1 MRVFLPLF
9 ALWYC
14 VNGLADIIRIG
25 NTGEPAT
32 LDPHRYN
39 LRLEETILNDLYLG
53 LTTMDAA
60 GNIVPGAALSWEVSS
75 DGLTWTF
82 DLRPNAR
89 WSDGEPVTAS
99 DFVYSYRRLVNP
111 ETASSL
117 AFFMYPIKN
126 AEAINSGTAAL
137 NSLGVSAPTTHRL
150 RIQLEKPFPFFAERL
165 LYPTAYPVPPHAIA
179 THGDDWVKPGNMVT
193 NGAFVLAD
201 WRPQGFVELVK
212 NQYFHD
218 ASNVTLSKVRYIP
231 IQNATTALNRYRA
244 GELDVILDF
253 PPGELRW
260 LRQHMADH
268 VRVSP
273 LLSVMYLVFNLTEPP
288 FDDPRVRKA
297 LALAID
303 RRILTEKVLKSG
315 ELVSYGLVPSMVAN
329 YPHATTQLPDIA
341 LARDLLTA
349 AGFTQ
354 NNPLKLTLRY
364 ISGDENK
371 RVQIAIASMWRS
383 VGVQTSLHH
392 TELSVHFA
400 DLRQA
405 NFQVAQ
411 AGWFGENNPEHY
423 LELLMSD
430 IGDVNYGR
438 YVSPKYDRLIRQAKR
453 TADLETRITL
463 LKGAEIEGLR
473 DFAVIP
479 LYSVMIRSLVD
490 PRILGWRTN
499 PRNVHGV
506 RYLHRK

>member
-1 MRVFLPLF
+1 MRVFLLLS
-9 ALWYC
+9 ALWCC
-14 VNGLADIIRIG
+14 VPGLADFIRIG

-53 LTTMDAA
+53 LTTMSAA
-60 GNIVPGAALSWEVSS
+60 GHIVPGAAISWDVSR

-82 DLRPNAR
+82 ELRPNAR
-89 WSDGEPVTAS
+89 WSDGEPVTAE
-99 DFVYSYRRLVNP
+99 DFVFSYQRLLNP
-111 ETASSL
+111 QTASSL

-126 AEAINSGTAAL
+126 AEAINSGNAPL
-137 NSLGVSAPTTHRL
+137 NSLGVTALTMHRL
-150 RIQLEKPFPFFAERL
+150 AIELEKPFPFFAERL

-179 THGDDWVKPGNMVT
+179 AHGDAWVKPGNMVT
-193 NGAFVLAD
+193 NGAFILAD
-201 WRPQGFVELVK
+201 WRPQGFVELAK
-212 NQYFHD
+212 NQHFYD
-218 ASNVTLSKVRYIP
+218 AFNVALPGVRYIP
-231 IQNATTALNRYRA
+231 VQNATTALNRYRA
-244 GELDVILDF
+244 GELDAILEF
-253 PPGELRW
+253 PAGELRW

-273 LLSVMYLVFNLTEPP
+273 LLSVMYLVFNVSEPP
-288 FDDPRVRKA
+288 FNDARVRKA

-315 ELVSYGLVPSMVAN
+315 ERISYGLVPSMVAN
-329 YPHATTQLPDIA
+329 YPTATTQLPDRA
-341 LARDLLTA
+341 LALNLLRA

-354 NNPLKLTLRY
+354 DNPLKLTLRY
-364 ISGDENK
+364 FTGDENK
-371 RVQIAIASMWRS
+371 RIQIAIASMWRS

-392 TELSVHFA
+392 AELNVHFA
-400 DLRQA
+400 DLRQG
-405 NFQVAQ
+405 NFQVAH

-438 YVSPKYDRLIRQAKR
+438 YMSPKYDRLMRQAKR

-473 DFAVIP
+473 DFSVIP

-490 PRILGWRTN
+490 PQILGWHTN
-499 PRNVHGV
+499 PRNVHGA
-506 RYLHRK
+506 RYLHWK

>member
-99 DFVYSYRRLVNP
+99 NFVYSYRRLVNP

-137 NSLGVSAPTTHRL
+137 DSLGVSAPTTHRL

-218 ASNVTLSKVRYIP
+218 ASNVTLPKVRYIP

-273 LLSVMYLVFNLTEPP
+273 LLSVMYLVFNVTEPP
-288 FDDPRVRKA
+288 FDDLRVRKA

-315 ELVSYGLVPSMVAN
+315 ELVSYGLVPSMVGN
-329 YPHATTQLPDIA
+329 YPHATTELPDIA
-341 LARDLLTA
+341 LARELLTA

-371 RVQIAIASMWRS
+371 RVQLAIASM
-383 VGVQTSLHH
+383 
-392 TELSVHFA
+392 
-400 DLRQA
+400 
-405 NFQVAQ
+405 
-411 AGWFGENNPEHY
+411 
-423 LELLMSD
+423 
-430 IGDVNYGR
+430 
-438 YVSPKYDRLIRQAKR
+438 
-453 TADLETRITL
+453 
-463 LKGAEIEGLR
+463 
-473 DFAVIP
+473 
-479 LYSVMIRSLVD
+479 
-490 PRILGWRTN
+490 
-499 PRNVHGV
+499 
-506 RYLHRK
+506 

>member
-1 MRVFLPLF
+1 
-9 ALWYC
+9 
-14 VNGLADIIRIG
+14 
-25 NTGEPAT
+25 
-32 LDPHRYN
+32 
-39 LRLEETILNDLYLG
+39 
-53 LTTMDAA
+53 
-60 GNIVPGAALSWEVSS
+60 
-75 DGLTWTF
+75 
-82 DLRPNAR
+82 
-89 WSDGEPVTAS
+89 
-99 DFVYSYRRLVNP
+99 
-111 ETASSL
+111 
-117 AFFMYPIKN
+117 
-126 AEAINSGTAAL
+126 
-137 NSLGVSAPTTHRL
+137 
-150 RIQLEKPFPFFAERL
+150 
-165 LYPTAYPVPPHAIA
+165 
-179 THGDDWVKPGNMVT
+179 
-193 NGAFVLAD
+193 
-201 WRPQGFVELVK
+201 
-212 NQYFHD
+212 
-218 ASNVTLSKVRYIP
+218 
-231 IQNATTALNRYRA
+231 
-244 GELDVILDF
+244 
-253 PPGELRW
+253 
-260 LRQHMADH
+260 
-268 VRVSP
+268 
-273 LLSVMYLVFNLTEPP
+273 
-288 FDDPRVRKA
+288 
-297 LALAID
+297 
-303 RRILTEKVLKSG
+303 
-315 ELVSYGLVPSMVAN
+315 MVAN

-430 IGDVNYGR
+430 IGNVNYGR

-479 LYSVMIRSLVD
+479 LDSGMIRSLVD
-490 PRILGWRTN
+490 PQILGWRTN